1 VAEVRRRRF
10 LKAAGIGLGATARS
24 CAGLGYLTVRAP
36 AQSVDFYHPSE
47 DGKDGNPMKGK
58 ILIAFASKLGST
70 GEVAQAIGEELT
82 ARGTFVDVNLAGEV
96 RDISSYGAVVLGSAV
111 RMGRWLPEVIDFL
124 KQHVNS
130 LVGKPV
136 SYFTVCMTMQQD
148 TPENRERAQGIT
160 GAARALR
167 EPAAEEFFG
176 GRMDYGK
183 LSFMEQ
189 AILHAKKTPEGDFRD
204 WDAIRTWAKELPI
217 G

>member
-1 VAEVRRRRF
+1 
-10 LKAAGIGLGATARS
+10 
-24 CAGLGYLTVRAP
+24 
-36 AQSVDFYHPSE
+36 
-47 DGKDGNPMKGK
+47 MKGK

-82 ARGTFVDVNLAGEV
+82 ARGTFVDVKLAGEV

-124 KQHVNS
+124 KQHVNF

-189 AILHAKKTPEGDFRD
+189 AILRARKTPQGDFRD
-204 WDAIRTWAKELPI
+204 
-217 G
+217 